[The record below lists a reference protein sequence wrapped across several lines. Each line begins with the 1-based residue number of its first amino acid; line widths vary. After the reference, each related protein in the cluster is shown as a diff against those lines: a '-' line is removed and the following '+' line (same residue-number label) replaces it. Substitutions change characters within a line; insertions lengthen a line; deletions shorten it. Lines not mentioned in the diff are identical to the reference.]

1 MKNKQILPLRK
12 LRVRMTHRA
21 AAGFGMTVR
30 RIVEVFCEAKLRV
43 KVKISLESFM
53 RKPFLAGNWKMN
65 TDAASAIA
73 LAKGIVAE
81 IGHVEQ
87 ADAAV
92 CPPFVYLPAVAE
104 ALSSSNI
111 SLGAQ
116 DVYHQPNGAFTGE
129 ISCQMLKDVCCT
141 YVIIGH
147 SERRHVIGEKD
158 ELINQKV
165 KAAID
170 GGLLPI
176 FCVGELLEE
185 RQAGKTTQVVSKQVE
200 KGLKGICEERIQ
212 AVTIAYEPVWAIGT
226 GINATP
232 QQAQEVHA
240 MIRDLLAKLY
250 NKQIAQQL
258 RIQYGGS
265 AKPANTA
272 ELMMQPDV
280 DGLLIGGASLKA
292 SDFAAMVNTSVQIKC
307 K

>member
-1 MKNKQILPLRK
+1 
-12 LRVRMTHRA
+12 
-21 AAGFGMTVR
+21 
-30 RIVEVFCEAKLRV
+30 
-43 KVKISLESFM
+43 M

-65 TDAASAIA
+65 TDAASAVA
-73 LAKGIVAE
+73 LAKGIVAAV
-81 IGHVEQ
+81 GQ
-87 ADAAV
+87 ADNIDVAV
-92 CPPFVYLPAVAE
+92 CPPFVYLQAVAA
-104 ALSSSNI
+104 ALSSSNVA
-111 SLGAQ
+111 LGAQ
-116 DVYHQPNGAFTGE
+116 DVFHQPNGAFTGE

-141 YVIIGH
+141 YAIIGH
-147 SERRHVIGEKD
+147 SERRHVIGETD
-158 ELINQKV
+158 ELINRKV

-185 RQAGKTTQVVSKQVE
+185 RQGGKTNKIVSDQVK
-200 KGLKGICEERIQ
+200 KGLAGICQERIL

-226 GINATP
+226 GVNATS

-250 NKQIAQQL
+250 TKEIAQQL

-265 AKPANTA
+265 AKPGNTA
-272 ELMMQPDV
+272 ELMAQPDV

-292 SDFAAMVNTSVQIKC
+292 SDFAAMINTSIQVKC